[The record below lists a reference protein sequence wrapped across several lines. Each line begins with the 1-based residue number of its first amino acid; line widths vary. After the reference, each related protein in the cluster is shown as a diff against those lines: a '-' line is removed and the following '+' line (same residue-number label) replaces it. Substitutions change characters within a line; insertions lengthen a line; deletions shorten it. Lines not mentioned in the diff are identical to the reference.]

1 MRFLFQRLR
10 RSFISVVSSSHAAYG
25 WSSELPMANGS
36 GERDQKALQF
46 IENVTSNADQV
57 QSQVLSEILS
67 ANAHTHYLTHFPL
80 NGRTDRSSFKKCL
93 PVITYEDVE
102 EDILRIAN
110 GDTSPILS
118 ANPISEFL
126 TSSGTSGGEWKLI
139 PMTEEELERRNYLNN
154 LIMPVVNQYLKG
166 LDKGKGMYF
175 LFIKEEAKTPGGLSE
190 RPALTSFY
198 KSKYFRESLHDTYNV
213 YTSPV
218 ETILCLDGDQSMY
231 SQLLCGLLHTNDVLR
246 VGSVFPPALIRA
258 MRFLE
263 EHWREMCRDIATG
276 TLNEEAFSWDPF
288 VREAVTARLLHP
300 NPELAENV
308 ERECSQQSWKGI
320 ISRLWPNTKYINTV
334 VTGAMAQYIPTLDY
348 YSDCLPLVCSWYGS
362 SECYMG
368 INLQPFCEPSQVSYT
383 LLPNFAYFEFLP
395 VNTCTD
401 PAPTSNNNGAEQAG
415 DLIDLVDVKIGQEY
429 EIVVTTYAGLYR
441 YRVGDVLRVTG
452 FHNAAPQF
460 RFVRRK
466 NVVLS
471 VDSDKTDE
479 SSFGM
484 QWRRVRSILGGILT
498 DYTSHADI
506 STIPAHYVL
515 FWELHFDDNSNAVPP
530 TSIMEECCLTIE
542 QSLNSVY
549 RQCRVSDKS
558 IGPLEI
564 RVVERGTLDELMDC
578 AIKRGASMTQ
588 YKTPTCVKLPLFVDL
603 LNSRVTATF
612 WSRKLPEWRPDA
624 INVTFNTTKNN
635 RRLLSTWMI
644 IEI

>member
-1 MRFLFQRLR
+1 MEN
-10 RSFISVVSSSHAAYG
+10 VSA
-25 WSSELPMANGS
+25 
-36 GERDQKALQF
+36 ERDNKALQF
-46 IENVTSNADQV
+46 IENVTSNADKV

-67 ANAHTHYLTHFPL
+67 TNAHTHYLTRFAL
-80 NGRTDRSSFKKCL
+80 DGRTDRSSFKKCL
-93 PVITYEDVE
+93 PVISYEDVE

-126 TSSGTSGGEWKLI
+126 TSSGTSGGERKLI

-154 LIMPVVNQYLKG
+154 LIMPVVNQYIKG

-175 LFIKEEAKTPGGLSE
+175 LFIKEEAKTPGGLPA

-198 KSKYFRESLHDTYNV
+198 KGKYFRESLHDTYNV
-213 YTSPV
+213 YTSPI

-246 VGSVFPPALIRA
+246 VGSAFPPALIRA

-263 EHWREMCRDIATG
+263 DHWREMCRDIATG
-276 TLNEEAFSWDPF
+276 TLNEAALRWDPF
-288 VREAVTARLLHP
+288 VREAVTARLIHP

-320 ISRLWPNTKYINTV
+320 IRRLWPNTKYIDTLM
-334 VTGAMAQYIPTLDY
+334 TGAMAQYIPTLDY
-348 YSDCLPLVCSWYGS
+348 YSGCLPLVCNGYGS
-362 SECYMG
+362 SECFMG

-401 PAPTSNNNGAEQAG
+401 PAPTSNNGAGQAV

-471 VDSDKTDE
+471 IDSDKTDE
-479 SSFGM
+479 VELRNAVEKGAKHLEP
-484 QWRRVRSILGGILT
+484 LGGILT

-515 FWELHFDDNSNAVPP
+515 FWELHFDDNTNAVPP

-564 RVVERGTLDELMDC
+564 RVVERGTFNELMDC
-578 AIKRGASMTQ
+578 AIKRGASMSQ

-612 WSRKLPEWRPDA
+612 WSRKLPKWCPGRDQRNFQDNKE
-624 INVTFNTTKNN
+624 
-635 RRLLSTWMI
+635 
-644 IEI
+644 

>member
-1 MRFLFQRLR
+1 MEEWLKNPPSPRLIR
-10 RSFISVVSSSHAAYG
+10 NKCYNAVPYIGGIVFACSL
-25 WSSELPMANGS
+25 WLELAMEKGS
-36 GERDQKALQF
+36 GERDQKDLRF
-46 IENVTSNADQV
+46 VENVTSNADQI

-67 ANAHTHYLTHFPL
+67 TNAHTYYLTRFRL

-93 PVITYEDVE
+93 PVITYEDVG
-102 EDILRIAN
+102 EDIHRIAN

-126 TSSGTSGGEWKLI
+126 ASSGTSGGERKLI
-139 PMTEEELERRNYLNN
+139 PMTEEELERRKFLNT
-154 LIMPVVNQYLKG
+154 LTMPVVNQYIKG

-175 LFIKEEAKTPGGLSE
+175 LFIKEEAKTPGGLPA

-198 KSKYFRESLHDTYNV
+198 KGKYFRESLHDTYNV

-218 ETILCLDGDQSMY
+218 ETILCLDGDQSIVDQ
-231 SQLLCGLLHTNDVLR
+231 SH
-246 VGSVFPPALIRA
+246 
-258 MRFLE
+258 
-263 EHWREMCRDIATG
+263 EMCRDIATG

-348 YSDCLPLVCSWYGS
+348 YSDCLPLVCSWYES

-383 LLPNFAYFEFLP
+383 LLPHFAYFEFLP

-401 PAPTSNNNGAEQAG
+401 PAPTSNNNGAGQAG

-441 YRVGDVLRVTG
+441 YRMGDVLRVTG
-452 FHNAAPQF
+452 FHNEAPQF

-471 VDSDKTDE
+471 IDSDKTDE
-479 SSFGM
+479 VELRNAAEKGAKHLEP
-484 QWRRVRSILGGILT
+484 LGGILA

-564 RVVERGTLDELMDC
+564 RVVERGTLNELMDC
-578 AIKRGASMTQ
+578 AIKRGASMSQ

-603 LNSRVTATF
+603 LNSRVTAAF
-612 WSRKLPEWRPDA
+612 WSHKLPKWCPGRDQRNFQDNKE
-624 INVTFNTTKNN
+624 
-635 RRLLSTWMI
+635 
-644 IEI
+644 